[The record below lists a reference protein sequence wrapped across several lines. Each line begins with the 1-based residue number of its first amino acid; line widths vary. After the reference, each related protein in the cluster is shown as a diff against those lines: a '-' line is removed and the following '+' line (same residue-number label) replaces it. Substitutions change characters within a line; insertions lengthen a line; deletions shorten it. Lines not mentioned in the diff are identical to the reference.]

1 MKSFNLKNIKFISEN
16 QQNIQLHGLI
26 SNEPNQSDFWKRVI
40 FFIMDMSDK
49 NNKSNK
55 ANGIFEFNN
64 YNK

>member
-26 SNEPNQSDFWKRVI
+26 SNEPNQSDFWKRLI

-49 NNKSNK
+49 NNKSK
-55 ANGIFEFNN
+55 PL
-64 YNK
+64 